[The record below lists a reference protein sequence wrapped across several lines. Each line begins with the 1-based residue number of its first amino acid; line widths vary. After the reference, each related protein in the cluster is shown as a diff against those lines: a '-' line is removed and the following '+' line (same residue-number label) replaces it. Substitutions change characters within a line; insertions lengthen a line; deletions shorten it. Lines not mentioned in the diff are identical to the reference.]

1 MGFIKKDINQN
12 GVLIDRVLAD
22 GLGLEN
28 IRFVE
33 LFFEVSQQMR
43 VSHFLL
49 LGDFKQDWDHLL
61 DYLGVNI
68 FILQRTA

>member
-1 MGFIKKDINQN
+1 MCFIKKDINQN

-28 IRFVE
+28 IRFVK

-43 VSHFLL
+43 VSNFLL
-49 LGDFKQDWDHLL
+49 LGDFKQD
-61 DYLGVNI
+61 
-68 FILQRTA
+68 